1 MAIELEK
8 NFTVAAPVDKVWAF
22 LLDPNNVVKCMP
34 GAALTELIDDQKF
47 EGSVKVKIGAIT
59 AKYAGTITYTE
70 ADEVAHQVVML
81 AQAKDKSGGTVD
93 GTITTRLEALGAG
106 ETAVHCTSAVDL
118 TGRIVQVGR
127 GMIDGVADQII
138 GKFVKNVKT
147 LLEVVDVAPVVAG
160 ESAAD
165 TSAASTV
172 STGSAVRAP
181 QPEPVLDN
189 APPNIIVAVLKVIQG
204 WIANFFKRLT
214 GRSQA

>member
-8 NFTVAAPVDKVWAF
+8 NFTVAAPIDKVWGF

-34 GAALTELIDDQKF
+34 GAALTELIDDKKF

-70 ADEVAHQVVML
+70 ADAAAHQVVML
-81 AQAKDKSGGTVD
+81 AEAKDKSGGTVN
-93 GTITTRLEALGAG
+93 GTITTRLEAVGAG
-106 ETAVHCTSAVDL
+106 ETEVYCTSAVDL

-147 LLEVVDVAPVVAG
+147 LLEVADAAPAAAG
-160 ESAAD
+160 DTTAA
-165 TSAASTV
+165 TGTV
-172 STGSAVRAP
+172 STASAP

-214 GRSQA
+214 GRSEA